1 VFNKN
6 TGGIAVFKKLKV
18 IKLIL
23 AVGLSGLL
31 LLTGCSEN
39 NSVEQSGGNEEPLAR
54 VSVIKLEKG
63 ILSEELRLGGEL
75 SPWRKLNVYPE
86 IPGKVISKEVSA
98 GDRVA
103 EGDLL
108 LKLDD
113 HDYRLDLSAAEASLG
128 SATAQ
133 LREGE
138 LSLELLRKELA
149 DLEALYE
156 TGAVAER
163 DLLNMRNQV
172 ARAEEALK
180 GAGKMVA
187 QAEIQLALSRQRVVK
202 TEIRSPIDGVVS
214 AVLVDSGDMAVSQ
227 APVVVLEQHDPL
239 KVVVTVDE
247 RYINELK
254 VGQNVVVEITAAY
267 PKSLIGQIYE
277 LSPSALEGT
286 RSFPVTIKLEQKE
299 GILRPGMYADV
310 IFDIRK
316 VEDVWL
322 APESALV
329 SNNGEYYLYF
339 VKDGLVKDEKVEI
352 GMRSQ
357 GMVEVYGDFD
367 PSLDL
372 IANPSLGLSPGQR
385 VEVGEQRDF

>member
-187 QAEIQLALSRQRVVK
+187 QAEIQLALSRQRVAK